1 MNEPELPNRREV
13 LRLGWIAVAYFF
25 AHQIAYLFRVADAPA
40 IAIWPVGGVGLAILL
55 LNPRRLWPS
64 IGAVFFLTSA
74 AVNLIVGRQ
83 FAANVGFVTAN
94 VLECVVSAWL
104 ISRWCG
110 ERVRF
115 NCVRDVLALL
125 VAVVGV
131 NFGTALIGAAT
142 ASAFPA
148 AASAAGATTF
158 WQVWRIWW
166 VSDGLGLLLIAP
178 LIVGWVGLSNL
189 GRIRLP
195 WIRILELAAFLM
207 VLSLAVWLMLSSY
220 ARERFHIPPQPS
232 GLIVLIIWS
241 ALRFGLRGVTATM
254 IVFAVVMVNSEQV
267 RHGPLLWG
275 GANLAERLLLAQT
288 YMAFVTVAGLLLAA
302 GSAENKSARVSITAL
317 AARHQTLLETGSDG
331 VHVLDAAGNVVE
343 ANKAFCRM
351 LGYSR
356 DEILRLNVMDFN
368 TETSR
373 EELLVNIQRLIAQ
386 PSMLETVH
394 RRKDG
399 TLLHVEIDAVGV
411 MLEGR
416 NLLYASSRDITAR
429 KQAEAA
435 LKETQERLVKTMDQ
449 AHLAYW
455 KMDRATESFTFNDR
469 FYALYGT
476 TAEREGGYRMPAE
489 VYARALNEAR
499 LRRAE
504 RVAGIGNW
512 QIDLT
517 TRKATSSI
525 NARKLYGLGEG
536 EMTLADLQAVALP
549 VYREHLD
556 EALRALIEDD
566 QPYDVEFQIRRRTDG
581 QVVDI
586 HSLAEYDRATQTVF
600 GVIHDVT
607 EYKRIN
613 AALRESE
620 AKFAKVFRDAPVWIA
635 ITDLVSAAY
644 IEVNDQV
651 LRDSGFSR
659 EEMIGHTPVEIGL
672 VTATNRTP
680 VVDGIRKLGRV
691 ADVEMTFR
699 TKDGRVLYG
708 LLTGEQIVLD
718 GRLCLLTVTVDIT
731 ARKQTEAALLV
742 SEEKFATVF
751 RDAPMGMAIRD
762 SETGRY
768 LDSNDQCLALTGY
781 DRDEVIGRTPKEI
794 GFWMDDPDLHGNQG
808 QVAAKDGVNEREMR
822 LRQKSGR
829 IITCSQST
837 HAIQLGGR
845 SCSLSIT
852 LDITARKQ
860 AEEALRAS
868 LQEKE
873 ALLKEVHHRVK
884 NNLQVVTSLLRLES
898 GRSAQPDT
906 KSVLGDMQGRIRS
919 MALLHESLYRAG
931 TFAAVDLG
939 TYLRQI
945 ATQGF
950 RTLVTTPGTI
960 QLKLDLAS
968 LAVELDQAMPCGL
981 LVNELVTNSLK
992 HGFPGGR
999 TGEVRVELL
1008 AIDGGPRGV
1017 SLRVSDTG
1025 VGLPADFEAKRDH
1038 SLGLQLVAD
1047 LTRQLGG
1054 KLEIGA
1060 GEPGAGT
1067 GASFTV
1073 SFTPQRSAE
1082 S

>member
-267 RHGPLLWG
+267 RHGPLLWV

-386 PSMLETVH
+386 PCMFETVH

-1025 VGLPADFEAKRDH
+1025 VGMPADFEAKRDH